1 MNDYIQSLQR
11 LIDQQRMLNPS
22 HRDSEYRSRLAF
34 LGVAGLCLLQMILML
49 SFTFFFLSSNDVAA
63 RLYGQLAWL
72 GNYSPLLIKY
82 LVATGAGRVPFE
94 PAVVFSIY
102 FSFLAVQAI
111 VIPLILAVFFK
122 SLPSRVRF
130 HFSKENISF
139 LVLALCALICP
150 LWDMLI
156 GPSDIRNPNVF
167 SNRIFY
173 GNVGSAF
180 VEYCVMMPWFNFALF
195 AIIYTIPRNRP

>member
-22 HRDSEYRSRLAF
+22 YRDSEYRARLAF

-63 RLYGQLAWL
+63 RLFGHLAWL
-72 GNYSPLLIKY
+72 GIYSPLLIKY
-82 LVATGAGRVPFE
+82 LVATGTGRAPFE
-94 PAVVFSIY
+94 PSVVFSIY

-111 VIPLILAVFFK
+111 VIPLILIVFFK
-122 SLPSRVRF
+122 SLPSRVRL
-130 HFSKENISF
+130 HFSKDNIIL
-139 LVLALCALICP
+139 LVLALCTLVCP
-150 LWDMLI
+150 LWDILI
-156 GPSDIRNPNVF
+156 GPSDIRNPNAF
-167 SNRIFY
+167 SNRIFH

-180 VEYCVMMPWFNFALF
+180 VEYCVMMPWFNFAFF
-195 AIIYTIPRNRP
+195 AIIYTVPRNRP